1 MQKTLELEE
10 EDEDRKKVL
19 QNKQSNCLQHFPG
32 IYGKDLVIAH
42 PTGGGSGGIFLG
54 CEDCMEVFMNPT
66 LFVLKYLFY
75 CVYLFIQT

>member
-1 MQKTLELEE
+1 MKIKKKKKEK
-10 EDEDRKKVL
+10 KKVL

-54 CEDCMEVFMNPT
+54 CMPFGLCVGRHDASSVLLRRED
-66 LFVLKYLFY
+66 
-75 CVYLFIQT
+75 